1 MHTKMRKFIS
11 FLFVFVCLMPLFAAQ
26 YKIASVIYDIEGCG
40 HWIFGRTQEY
50 ALANAVPV
58 DTKTTFDNEEA
69 LNIYLN
75 DLEKHLS
82 NLRAFETILLSYEVI
97 DEDYTRDIGP
107 LFSVNL
113 NIYVKDS
120 FHLFAIPGPK
130 YSSNSGLTL
139 KLKIK
144 DSNFLGGLNTLNSD
158 IYFQLPTGES
168 DNDDTE
174 FGFNCSADYPFK
186 AGIFDALWLNDLGV
200 SYTVG
205 DGKPEFDISTGL
217 RFTLPFERASL
228 IFETNQS
235 FANDNDYK
243 KYDDNLY
250 FTNDFKISA
259 PVKLGTIDYFGKV
272 NWTPYTVTTLY
283 WDIDGLDKN
292 NKALASP
299 VTTVGHKLS
308 FGRTDWDQNLRTGFT
323 ISVDNY
329 YTYNIKLKKFEPV
342 IQLETAAFKKI
353 DLFKDAYVF
362 RNFGIAVNTMAFTYL
377 FTPDNE
383 NEIFGYGKKIGAYL
397 RGIRDSQDYEGTS
410 YSSLKPTTAFILN
423 LDFPIH
429 IFTTNFKKS
438 FMRYMNFDLQASPF
452 IDIALCNN
460 KITKTMFDPKD
471 GFYAAGLELIV
482 YPLKWS
488 GITIRGS
495 VGIDVGRKFLRD
507 HINLDWREGVSK
519 KEFSIG
525 FGLHY

>member
-1 MHTKMRKFIS
+1 MRKFI
-11 FLFVFVCLMPLFAAQ
+11 LFILFTFCLLPLTAAQ
-26 YKIASVIYDIEGCG
+26 YKINSVSYDIEGCG

-58 DTKTTFDNEEA
+58 DTKTVFQNEND
-69 LNIYLN
+69 LDLYLN
-75 DLEKHLS
+75 DLEQHLS
-82 NLRAFETILLSYEVI
+82 NLRAFETILITYEI
-97 DEDYTRDIGP
+97 ISEDYESSTIPIFLID
-107 LFSVNL
+107 L

-130 YSSNSGLTL
+130 YSSNTGLTL

-158 IYFQLPTGES
+158 IYFQIPTGES

-186 AGIFDALWLNDLGV
+186 AGVFDALWLNDLGV

-205 DGKPEFDISTGL
+205 DDIPEFSISTGL
-217 RFTLPFERASL
+217 RFTLPFDRASL

-235 FANDNDYK
+235 FANNNSYE

-250 FTNDFKISA
+250 FTNDFKVSA
-259 PVKLGTIDYFGKV
+259 PVTLGTINYFGKV
-272 NWTPYTVTTLY
+272 NWTPYTVTSVY
-283 WDIDGLDKN
+283 WDINGIDSANTSLQ
-292 NKALASP
+292 SP
-299 VTTVGHKLS
+299 VSTIGHKLS
-308 FGRTDWDQNLRTGFT
+308 FGRTDWEANLRTGF
-323 ISVDNY
+323 SLAVDNY
-329 YTYNIKLKKFEPV
+329 YTYNFKLKKFEPV
-342 IQLETAAFKKI
+342 IQLNTAAFKKV
-353 DLFKDAYVF
+353 DLFEDSYF
-362 RNFGIAVNTMAFTYL
+362 LRNFGIAVNTVAFTYL

-383 NEIFGYGKKIGAYL
+383 SEIFGYGKKIGSYL

-410 YSSLKPTTAFILN
+410 ASSLKPTTAIILN

-429 IFTTNFKKS
+429 LFTTNFKKS
-438 FMRYMNFDLQASPF
+438 FLRYMNFDLQASPF

-460 KITKTMFDPKD
+460 KITKTMLDPKD

-507 HINLDWREGVSK
+507 YINLDWREGVSK